1 MLSEIISIY
10 TQLTKYC
17 KINNLGPPFTYFEA
31 DVIKSNIHTTDLVE
45 LDITAAFPTICKFY
59 FGKDHPF
66 VKNIF
71 KIIEK
76 KKRNIYIATTLTEQ
90 TKIDNKNYLQELNL
104 WCKILILGYVYS
116 WYDEIAIIEYK
127 KDGLLFKGNQKIKTL
142 SVGEVFNNFIERQNV
157 VFHKTLVSDYMRI
170 NKTSFFNISG
180 NLKIKGLYK
189 TLPTYIIEYVL
200 PLLFING
207 KIYDHESLYEIKEK
221 YSYIYS
227 QILIRS
233 GLVELIEKYYKFSNG
248 MFLNY
253 NGKMTS
259 DINQLHCQSYLT
271 YIIYPILSLLRLKI
285 K

>member
-1 MLSEIISIY
+1 MLSEIILIY

-17 KINNLGPPFTYFEA
+17 NINNLGPPFTYFES
-31 DVIKSNIHTTDLVE
+31 DEIKSNVHTTDLIE

-59 FGKDHPF
+59 FGADHPF

-71 KIIEK
+71 NIKEKI
-76 KKRNIYIATTLTEQ
+76 KRNIYISTTLTEQ
-90 TKIDNKNYLQELNL
+90 SKIDKKNYLQELNL

-116 WYDEIAIIEYK
+116 WYGDIAIIEYK
-127 KDGLLFKGNQKIKTL
+127 KDGLLFKGNQKTKISSL
-142 SVGEVFNNFIERQNV
+142 GEVFNNFIERQSV
-157 VFHKTLVSDYMRI
+157 VFHKTLVSSYMRI
-170 NKTSFFNISG
+170 NKTSFFNIGG
-180 NLKIKGLYK
+180 NLEIKGLYK
-189 TLPTYIIEYVL
+189 TAPKYILNHIL

-207 KIYDHESLYEIKEK
+207 KIYDYKTLYEIKEK

-227 QILIRS
+227 QILIKS
-233 GLVELIEKYYKFSNG
+233 GLVELIDDYYRFSNK
-248 MFLNY
+248 MFLTY
-253 NGKMTS
+253 NGKLTA